1 MARII
6 KTDVDVLLEI
16 DDTLWNAS
24 FLTMASMIVDE
35 EIDATKLSETR
46 LKEIER
52 NLAAHFYCLKDVRAS
67 SEGAGGV
74 SVSYAVSIGQ
84 GLAGTSFGQ
93 TAMLLDST
101 GALTAMNNKKGKTRV
116 MVESVNG
123 YGERGL
129 IDGKEA

>member
-1 MARII
+1 MARVN
-6 KTDVDVLLEI
+6 KADVSVLLEI

-24 FLTMASMIVDE
+24 FLTMAAMLVDE
-35 EIDATKLSETR
+35 EITVGALSEAR
-46 LKEIER
+46 LTEIER
-52 NLAAHFYCLKDVRAS
+52 NLAAHFYCLKDVRSS

-101 GALTAMNNKKGKTRV
+101 GSLTAMNVRKGKTRCV
-116 MVESVNG
+116 VEAISG
-123 YGERGL
+123 YGERAL
-129 IDGKEA
+129 IDGQEA